1 MSEIKW
7 AKVEKYADVNTM
19 RDPGTLPSCAR
30 DSAPPNLPRRHLE
43 VLSSERETSPGQN
56 AKANDTTRN
65 SLSIYLREMR
75 LPHLLSREQE
85 IGIGR
90 RIEHGQ
96 RRVLKVLSRS
106 PIVIREILATGAEVK
121 HGTRSIKEIT
131 TLDEIDT
138 SERMLQRRVNEF
150 VRQIHDLRK
159 SYEKTTQLAQRLQN
173 SSEET
178 KTRQHPCRYR
188 LCREMVRMSFM
199 VRNLCFNDREQRRL
213 VEILNRS
220 FENMR
225 RIDRELSNLKNKV
238 ETTRSKDSNDK
249 CRVAQLQYRAQ
260 LRVLED
266 EAGMN
271 LRQLSCSQRQT
282 VLAQAEAD
290 QAKSE
295 LIQANLRLVVSI
307 AKKYLHRGLELLD
320 LIQEGNLGLMKA
332 VDKFEYRRG
341 YKFSTYA
348 TWWIRQAI
356 TRAIADQART
366 IRIPVYISEIM
377 TRLIRTSRR
386 LVQELG
392 RDPTSE
398 EIAKWLD
405 IPVAK
410 VRGLR
415 KIWVAPISL
424 ETPLG
429 EGGDTRLS
437 SFIPDEAAVSPSKAS
452 LNADLRDQMARTLR
466 TLNPREEKVL
476 KMHFGME
483 DGSEHSVREMGKR
496 FAVSREQIRKIER
509 HALCKLRHP
518 SRSQRLKPFLNM

>member
-1 MSEIKW
+1 M
-7 AKVEKYADVNTM
+7 
-19 RDPGTLPSCAR
+19 DPDTLLACEL
-30 DSAPPNLPRRHLE
+30 DSIPPNLPRRHFK
-43 VLSSERETSPGQN
+43 VLSSERETSPGQK

-85 IGIGR
+85 VGISR

-106 PIVIREILATGAEVK
+106 PIIIREILATGDEVRA
-121 HGTRSIKEIT
+121 GTRSIKEIT
-131 TLDEIDT
+131 TLDEIDI

-150 VRQIHDLRK
+150 GRQIHDLRK
-159 SYEKTTQLAQRLQN
+159 SYEKTTQLDQRLRN
-173 SSEET
+173 ISEKT
-178 KTRQHPCRYR
+178 KTRQRRCRSR
-188 LCREMVRMSFM
+188 LCREMIRMSFM
-199 VRNLCFNDREQRRL
+199 VRNLCLDDREQRRL

-220 FENMR
+220 VENMR
-225 RIDRELSNLKNKV
+225 RIDRELSSLKNKV
-238 ETTRSKDSNDK
+238 ETTRSKDSNDN
-249 CRVAQLQYRAQ
+249 CRAAQRQYHFQR
-260 LRVLED
+260 RGLER

-271 LRQLSCSQRQT
+271 LRQLSCLQRQI

-307 AKKYLHRGLELLD
+307 ARKYLHRGLELLD

-332 VDKFEYRRG
+332 VDKFDYCRG

-386 LVQELG
+386 LVQKLG

-398 EIAKWLD
+398 EIAKCLD

-429 EGGDTRLS
+429 EGGDTQLG
-437 SFIPDEAAVSPSKAS
+437 SFIQDPGAISPSKATVI
-452 LNADLRDQMARTLR
+452 ADLKNQIARVLR

-483 DGSEHSVREMGKR
+483 DGSEHTMREMGKL
-496 FAVSREQIRKIER
+496 FAVSREQIHKIER